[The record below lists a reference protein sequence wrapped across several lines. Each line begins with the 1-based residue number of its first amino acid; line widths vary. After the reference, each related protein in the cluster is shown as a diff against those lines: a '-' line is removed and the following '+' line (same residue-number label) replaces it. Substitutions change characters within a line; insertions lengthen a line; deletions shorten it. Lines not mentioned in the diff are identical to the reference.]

1 MTEFWTTHYVD
12 PGTVATTARTM
23 EARGWDGIAF
33 TDSQHMAGEV
43 FTALGVAA
51 AATER
56 IGLGT
61 AVTNLS
67 TRRVAVVASGA
78 ATVQAESAGRFT
90 LGVGRGDSAVAN
102 LGLAAP
108 APERFEAL
116 LADLTAYLR
125 GDEVVVDGVSRPLA
139 WLQGRGDDPVPVDVA
154 ATGPRT
160 VAAGARRADRVSF
173 AVGADPDRLRA
184 GMDAARRAAEAFGRA
199 PERSGSVPT

>member
-1 MTEFWTTHYVD
+1 M
-12 PGTVATTARTM
+12 
-23 EARGWDGIAF
+23 
-33 TDSQHMAGEV
+33 
-43 FTALGVAA
+43 
-51 AATER
+51 
-56 IGLGT
+56 
-61 AVTNLS
+61 
-67 TRRVAVVASGA
+67 
-78 ATVQAESAGRFT
+78 QAESAGRFT

-139 WLQGRGDDPVPVDVA
+139 WLQGRGDDPVPVDIA

-199 PERSGSVPT
+199 PGALRFGAYLTVAAHDEPAVARRAVAGAIATQAHFSGMDRVDGGDAGARGPGGRGGAHP